1 MLLFL
6 PPLPIAQTPPATEE
20 VVQVQQVRP
29 LPGKLD
35 AIPTFNSNSPEK
47 VLNPGILLSTFPPQ
61 GKKVPAAHLNFPF
74 QGRFDVFAHHVAQAP
89 SADDLRTLYLG
100 ILLHNPLNKMVKINV
115 LQGASYLSQPDAP
128 FIQLPSW
135 SQNFFGTVFAGP
147 GDRVMGDILRGRRQ
161 RTFPAQIII
170 PPGQSRMLLNAPIP
184 VKDLTPPLNGRS
196 TFLRLHS
203 SGKVY
208 AASLAMFA
216 PTNNNG
222 RERAPTVTEWLSLLD
237 NSDVAGP
244 RDKAPTPPN
253 ATSGGII
260 YGRVAGVAQGSQW
273 RALITDNNKVKY
285 LTIPQPGQAYSYPLS
300 TVPRGTLGTKQ
311 IQSAKMLVRY
321 PDTAYSAHGNYGI
334 QYSLQLPLYNN
345 SKIPRKVTVS
355 MQTPIKSDSLTKG
368 GLSFFN
374 TPAPQVFFR
383 GTVRLR
389 YPNNQGKT
397 YTRYLHLVQRRGQPG
412 QPLAIL
418 DIPAGD
424 RKLVEV
430 DFLYPPDA
438 TPPQVLTIS
447 TQLPANKSQRREGGK
462 EGRREGGKE
471 GRSDELKTVNRQPST
486 VNR

>member
-6 PPLPIAQTPPATEE
+6 PHLPIAQAPPMEE
-20 VVQVQQVRP
+20 VVKIQEVRS

-35 AIPTFNSNSPEK
+35 TIPTFNSNSPEK
-47 VLNPGILLSTFPPQ
+47 VLKPGILLSTFPPQ
-61 GKKVPAAHLNFPF
+61 GKKMPTAHLNFPF

-100 ILLHNPLNKMVKINV
+100 ILLHNPAQKTVRINV

-128 FIQLPSW
+128 FIGLPTF
-135 SQNFFGTVFAGP
+135 SQNILGTVFAGP
-147 GDRVMGDILRGRRQ
+147 GDRVVNEILRGRRQ
-161 RTFPAQIII
+161 NIFPAQIII
-170 PPGQSRMLLNAPIP
+170 PPRQSRMLLNAPIP
-184 VKDLTPPLNGRS
+184 VKELTPPLNGRS
-196 TFLRLHS
+196 TLARLHS

-216 PTNNNG
+216 PTNDNG
-222 RERAPTVTEWLSLLD
+222 RERPPILKEWLNLLD

-253 ATSGGII
+253 TTNGGII

-273 RALITDNNKVKY
+273 RALITDNKKVKY
-285 LTIPQPGQAYSYPLS
+285 LTIPQPGKAYSYPLS

-334 QYSLQLPLYNN
+334 QYNLQLPLYNK
-345 SKIPRKVTVS
+345 SKVSQRVTVS
-355 MQTPIKSDSLTKG
+355 MQTPLKEDRLSKR
-368 GLSFFN
+368 GLRFFN

-383 GTVRLR
+383 GTIRLR
-389 YPNNQGKT
+389 YKDDRGKSQ
-397 YTRYLHLVQRRGQPG
+397 TRYVHLVQRRGQPG
-412 QPLAIL
+412 KPLATL
-418 DIPAGD
+418 NIPASD
-424 RKLVEV
+424 RRLVEV

-438 TPPQVLTIS
+438 TPPQVLTVS
-447 TQLPANKSQRREGGK
+447 TQ
-462 EGRREGGKE
+462 
-471 GRSDELKTVNRQPST
+471 
-486 VNR
+486 